1 MDTDDEH
8 DVEFAS
14 DKGGHRARTVAR
26 FYRAMDYKLR
36 EVEKRIERAA
46 EGGGCAEVLTAA
58 DSERDA
64 RTLGSLARLFEK
76 VAELDDAGR
85 IAGSGDATS
94 DPGPEEIDADRFRQ
108 EIAERLAFAPITFS
122 ASGDTSDT
130 VRQIRGHNAA
140 WDEICTPGQ

>member
-1 MDTDDEH
+1 MDADDEH

-14 DKGGHRARTVAR
+14 DRGGHRARTVAR
-26 FYRAMDYKLR
+26 FYKALDYKLR
-36 EVEKRIERAA
+36 EVEKRIQRAA
-46 EGGGCAEVLTAA
+46 SDGGCAEVFTPA

-76 VAELDDAGR
+76 VAELDGAGR
-85 IAGSGDATS
+85 TAGSGDVTS

-108 EIAERLAFAPITFS
+108 EIAERIAFSPITFS
-122 ASGDTSDT
+122 AAGDTTDT

-140 WDEICTPGQ
+140 WDGICTPGQ